1 MFDHRH
7 YRQSQRRSRGY
18 CLRRPNPFAM
28 LCAKP
33 HGDSPGP
40 RAAGKRLDGF
50 NERWIDFEG
59 EKATVLNGQVNLETL
74 LGALVLEAG

>member
-1 MFDHRH
+1 
-7 YRQSQRRSRGY
+7 
-18 CLRRPNPFAM
+18 M